1 MQYPLQKR
9 EAQYS
14 FFLARW
20 PWFKRVLKI
29 KNILLN
35 IFWLISWLKFFLTI
49 YRAEY
54 TYILCLSIWVSWCL
68 GLCLFVSNER
78 QNGWTDR
85 VHILCGTSRD
95 PRAGMFMNMLLKFYF
110 CKILKMCEKIIWNP
124 QTFFFTI
131 REEWRCSQIK
141 HQLKVEKEDGCEAP
155 YQPSKLNCTI
165 TLQPLQCGKKK
176 IELLNLKKT
185 NNIFKYNIFNKN
197 VFSFWYRFLG
207 TVPVLT
213 QF

>member
-35 IFWLISWLKFFLTI
+35 IFWLISWLKFFFNNIQSRI
-49 YRAEY
+49 YIY
-54 TYILCLSIWVSWCL
+54 TLLVYL
-68 GLCLFVSNER
+68 GVMVFGSLFVCI
-78 QNGWTDR
+78 QWTSKR
-85 VHILCGTSRD
+85 LNRSGHILCGTSRD
-95 PRAGMFMNMLLKFYF
+95 PRAWMFMNMLLKFYF

-176 IELLNLKKT
+176 IELLNLKKKQY
-185 NNIFKYNIFNKN
+185 F
-197 VFSFWYRFLG
+197 
-207 TVPVLT
+207 
-213 QF
+213 